1 MPIMMATQSSAAEPF
16 RVQVGDGLLR
26 DLRTR
31 IRRTRWP
38 DEAEAA
44 GWDLGASLV
53 YVKELADYWLEKFDW
68 KAQERRLNSF
78 HQYRARVDGWNVHF
92 VHEKGRGP
100 DPLPIMISHGW
111 PESFAG
117 MLKLVPL
124 LSDPE
129 AHGGNKGDSFDV
141 VVPSLPGYGFSDR
154 RLGRGPVKFYEILL
168 HLMTDVLG
176 YQRFG
181 AQGGDVGAG
190 ITSDLG
196 RAAGDNVIGIHLHS
210 NLALP
215 SPKPSEETLS
225 PAEKEYYGWL
235 AKWEEDEGA
244 YSHIQSTK
252 PQTIAYGLND
262 SPVALAAYIVEKFR
276 DWGDTS
282 GNVESRFTKDELLT
296 NVMIY
301 WVTQTMNSAMRG
313 YYESRR
319 NPRPP
324 WKVGRVQ
331 VPTGVALFPHDF
343 DFPHSMPRE
352 LAERSYNI
360 RRWVEMARGGH
371 FAASE
376 EPEALARDIREF
388 FRPLRSST

>member
-1 MPIMMATQSSAAEPF
+1 
-16 RVQVGDGLLR
+16 
-26 DLRTR
+26 
-31 IRRTRWP
+31 
-38 DEAEAA
+38 
-44 GWDLGASLV
+44 
-53 YVKELADYWLEKFDW
+53 
-68 KAQERRLNSF
+68 
-78 HQYRARVDGWNVHF
+78 
-92 VHEKGRGP
+92 
-100 DPLPIMISHGW
+100 
-111 PESFAG
+111 
-117 MLKLVPL
+117 
-124 LSDPE
+124 
-129 AHGGNKGDSFDV
+129 
-141 VVPSLPGYGFSDR
+141 
-154 RLGRGPVKFYEILL
+154 VKFYEILL

-176 YQRFG
+176 YPKFG

-196 RAAGDNVIGIHLHS
+196 RAAGDHVIGIHLHS
-210 NLALP
+210 NLSLP
-215 SPKPSEETLS
+215 YPKPSEQMLS
-225 PAEKEYYGWL
+225 PAEKEYYARL
-235 AKWEEDEGA
+235 DKWEEDEGA
-244 YSHIQSTK
+244 YSHMQSTK

-276 DWGDTS
+276 DWGDTG

-313 YYESRR
+313 YFESRR

-324 WKVGRVQ
+324 WKVGRVE

-343 DFPHSMPRE
+343 DFPHAIPRE

-360 RRWVEMARGGH
+360 RRWVEMPRGGH